1 MTKLLRNTALATAAA
16 LALAATPA
24 SAAPTGPSDQN
35 ATATVRIVKPLTLT
49 WVQDLNL
56 GTVLVTGTGTW
67 SGANV
72 SLAYNA
78 TTVVCTTA
86 NISCSGGGAVA
97 KYKVT
102 GTNNQRVY
110 ITAPNFDLTNANDGT
125 KLLFTVDK
133 GPGYVDLGNSGSS
146 GVNFNLGGGVTVAS
160 TTTDGTYTGTY
171 NVTVD
176 Y

>member
-16 LALAATPA
+16 FALAAAPA
-24 SAAPTGPSDQN
+24 SAAPTNPDQN

-49 WVQDLNL
+49 FVQNLNL
-56 GTVLVTGTGTW
+56 GTVLMTGAGAWGGATVGIAYNGTTVSCTSTNVAC
-67 SGANV
+67 SGAV
-72 SLAYNA
+72 Q
-78 TTVVCTTA
+78 
-86 NISCSGGGAVA
+86 VA

-110 ITAPNFDLTNANDGT
+110 ITAPNFNLTNANDGT
-125 KLLFTVDK
+125 TLPFTVDK
-133 GPGYVDLGNSGSS
+133 GPGYVDLANSGNSGLEF
-146 GVNFNLGGGVTVAS
+146 GLGGSVTIAS
-160 TTTDGTYTGTY
+160 TTTDGVYTGTF